1 MFVYVIGAPRTSK
14 KIGIAADP
22 SRRLQALQSGNSK
35 VVSVLHSRKVDS
47 SVAAMIETHV
57 HWMLKDYREAGEW
70 FRVSLEQAIAAID
83 ASIAADGNWVKAK
96 RSVGR
101 KKEFP
106 NRITLPLSDE
116 MLAGIDAVRE
126 GDEDR
131 LKVIR
136 AAIERELKR
145 REKAKKTSA
154 D

>member
-1 MFVYVIGAPRTSK
+1 MFVYVIGGRSTSK
-14 KIGIAADP
+14 KIGIATDP
-22 SRRLQALQSGNSK
+22 SRRLKAIQSGNSK
-35 VVSVLHSRKVDS
+35 VVSVLHSREVDL
-47 SVAAMIETHV
+47 SVAGMIEAHA
-57 HWMLKDYREAGEW
+57 HWVLKDHRESGEW

-83 ASIAADGNWVKAK
+83 AAISADGNWVKAK

-116 MLAGIDAVRE
+116 MLAGIDAARE
-126 GDEDR
+126 PEEDR
-131 LKVIR
+131 LTLIR

-145 REKAKKTSA
+145 REKAKKAAA